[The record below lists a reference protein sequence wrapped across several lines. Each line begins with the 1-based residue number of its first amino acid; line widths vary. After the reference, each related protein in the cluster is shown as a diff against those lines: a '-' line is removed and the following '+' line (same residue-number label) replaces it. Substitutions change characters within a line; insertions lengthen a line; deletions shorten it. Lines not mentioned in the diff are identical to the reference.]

1 MNCLPK
7 RHKKKQLNHCFT
19 SLSMTISRSIHVAE
33 NGIISFFFMAE
44 SYRERQVSYGIAY
57 TWNLKENGT
66 NELIYKTE
74 IEAQM

>member
-1 MNCLPK
+1 M
-7 RHKKKQLNHCFT
+7 
-19 SLSMTISRSIHVAE
+19 
-33 NGIISFFFMAE
+33 SFFFMAE